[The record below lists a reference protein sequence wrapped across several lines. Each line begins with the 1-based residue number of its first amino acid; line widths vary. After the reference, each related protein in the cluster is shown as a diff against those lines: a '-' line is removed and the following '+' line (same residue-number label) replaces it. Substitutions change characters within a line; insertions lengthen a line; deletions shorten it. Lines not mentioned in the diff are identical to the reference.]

1 MEDMVIYQL
10 VYISAAN
17 KEFTEDELQNL
28 LTKARINNG
37 NLGVS
42 GMLLFHQGSFIQAL
56 EGPRSAVDSLYDK
69 ISQDKRHTETR
80 VLFRGELKERSF
92 DSWSMGYYRSG
103 QSESENLEGFHK
115 FMKSGFRQTGEANSS
130 AARKALLQFR
140 DGNWRQQVDVGGSCS
155 KVV

>member
-42 GMLLFHQGSFIQAL
+42 GMLLFHQG
-56 EGPRSAVDSLYDK
+56 
-69 ISQDKRHTETR
+69 
-80 VLFRGELKERSF
+80 
-92 DSWSMGYYRSG
+92 
-103 QSESENLEGFHK
+103 
-115 FMKSGFRQTGEANSS
+115 
-130 AARKALLQFR
+130 
-140 DGNWRQQVDVGGSCS
+140 
-155 KVV
+155 